1 MVNNYVNHLFF
12 YFLVIFNANIIMN
25 KDNDDSIDISEK
37 GRAKDGTVLSSDT
50 RLFIQFLAFR
60 GNANEDE
67 VITSLRNF
75 GLDGAL
81 YADLNDPNGYGLVV
95 MSQDPD
101 YFVTE
106 LRNLLI
112 NAPFSKYMQKNE
124 LTMFGR
130 TYSFGY
136 EDDLE
141 QTLITGPRRKILDE
155 LLKWVI
161 WYPLRRAKEFETL
174 SHEEQRSILGE
185 HGKIGF
191 KFGKA
196 GFATDIR
203 LACHGL
209 DKNDNDFVIGVLGK
223 ELYPL
228 SAVIQTMRKT
238 KQTAL
243 YLESL
248 GPFFIG
254 KKIWQSEL

>member
-1 MVNNYVNHLFF
+1 
-12 YFLVIFNANIIMN
+12 MN
-25 KDNDDSIDISEK
+25 KENDDLIDISEK
-37 GRAKDGTVLSSDT
+37 GRAKDGTILSSDT
-50 RLFIQFLAFR
+50 RLFVQFIAFR
-60 GNANEDE
+60 GNVNEDE
-67 VITSLRNF
+67 VVASLRTF

-95 MSQDPD
+95 LSQNPE
-101 YFVTE
+101 YFVTD

-112 NAPFSKYMQKNE
+112 NAPFSNYVQKDE

-136 EDDLE
+136 ESDLD
-141 QTLITGPRRKILDE
+141 QTLIHGPRRKILDE

-161 WYPLRRAKEFETL
+161 WYPLRRSKGFEML
-174 SHEEQRSILGE
+174 SDEEQRAILGE

-191 KFGKA
+191 KFGEA
-196 GFATDIR
+196 GFATDVR

-228 SAVIQTMRKT
+228 SAVVQAMRKT

-243 YLESL
+243 YLDSL

>member
-1 MVNNYVNHLFF
+1 MVNYYVSHLFF
-12 YFLVIFNANIIMN
+12 YFLVIFNANIMN
-25 KDNDDSIDISEK
+25 KEIEEKLDISEK
-37 GRAKDGTVLSSDT
+37 GRTKDGSVLSSDE
-50 RLFIQFLAFR
+50 RLFIQFIAFR
-60 GNANEDE
+60 GNADQAELVE
-67 VITSLRNF
+67 SLKKF

-81 YADLNDPNGYGLVV
+81 YVDLNDPNGFGLVV
-95 MSQDPD
+95 MSKEPD
-101 YFVTE
+101 YFVSD
-106 LRNLLI
+106 LRNLLV
-112 NAPFSKYMQKNE
+112 NAPFSKYIHKDE

-136 EDDLE
+136 ESDLE
-141 QTLITGPRRKILDE
+141 QTLIHGPRRKILDE
-155 LLKWVI
+155 ALKWAI
-161 WYPLRRAKEFETL
+161 WYPLRRSKGFEML
-174 SHEEQRSILGE
+174 SDEEQRSILGE

-223 ELYPL
+223 ELFPL

-238 KQTAL
+238 RQTAM
-243 YLESL
+243 YLDSL

>member
-1 MVNNYVNHLFF
+1 
-12 YFLVIFNANIIMN
+12 MN
-25 KDNDDSIDISEK
+25 KENDDFIDISEK
-37 GRAKDGTVLSSDT
+37 GRAKDGTVLSSDN
-50 RLFIQFLAFR
+50 RLFFQFLAFR
-60 GNANEDE
+60 GSSDE
-67 VITSLRNF
+67 SELITSLRNF

-81 YADLNDPNGYGLVV
+81 YADINDPNGFGLVV

-106 LRNLLI
+106 LRSFLVNT
-112 NAPFSKYMQKNE
+112 PFDKYRQKDE

-136 EDDLE
+136 ESDLD
-141 QTLITGPRRKILDE
+141 QTLIHGPRKKILDD

-161 WYPLRRAKEFETL
+161 WYPLRRSKEFETL
-174 SHEEQRSILGE
+174 SPVEQRSILGE

-191 KFGKA
+191 KFGKS

-209 DKNDNDFVIGVLGK
+209 DKNDNDFVIGILGK

-238 KQTAL
+238 RQTAL
-243 YLESL
+243 HLESL

-254 KKIWQSEL
+254 KKIWQSDL

>member
-1 MVNNYVNHLFF
+1 VVKNYVNHLFF
-12 YFLVIFNANIIMN
+12 YFLVIFNANIMN
-25 KDNDDSIDISEK
+25 KDNDDFIDISEK
-37 GRAKDGTVLSSDT
+37 GRAKDGSVLSSDT
-50 RLFIQFLAFR
+50 RLFIQFLAFK
-60 GNANEDE
+60 GNAKEDE
-67 VITSLRNF
+67 IIVSLRNF

-81 YADLNDPNGYGLVV
+81 YTDLNDPNGYGLVV

-106 LRNLLI
+106 LRGLLV
-112 NAPFSKYMQKNE
+112 NAPFDRYRQKDE

-130 TYSFGY
+130 TYTFGY
-136 EDDLE
+136 ESDLD
-141 QTLITGPRRKILDE
+141 QTLIHGPRRKILDQ
-155 LLKWVI
+155 LLKWAI
-161 WYPLRRAKEFETL
+161 WYPLRRSKEFETL
-174 SHEEQRSILGE
+174 SAEEQRSILGE
-185 HGKIGF
+185 HGKVGF
-191 KFGKA
+191 KFGEA

-238 KQTAL
+238 KQTAM
-243 YLESL
+243 YLDSL

-254 KKIWQSEL
+254 KKIWQSEF